1 MSAIEP
7 SPKSQRL
14 SWKRRLGLF
23 ALSLFCSPAVYLYL
37 GFPRRALTVSLA
49 FFALFAAIVF
59 GPFWCFQYAAAF
71 ILLMFFILV
80 LAVGPM
86 IDALRLSAS
95 GRARTGAPYQRWW
108 VYLGAVLVLAIP

>member
-1 MSAIEP
+1 MSAVEP
-7 SPKSQRL
+7 SPRSRKL

-23 ALSLFCSPAVYLYL
+23 ALSFFCSPAVYLYL

-49 FFALFAAIVF
+49 FIALFAAIVF
-59 GPFWCFQYAAAF
+59 GPVWCFQYAAAF